1 MRDFLFNLA
10 GLVVIGLVLFLLFP
24 DITKG
29 ILQLYNGLGIL
40 PIFVLTV
47 IVAALPR
54 RRRRRR

>member
-40 PIFVLTV
+40 PIFVLMV

>member
-1 MRDFLFNLA
+1 MRGFLLNLFIMA
-10 GLVVIGLVLFLLFP
+10 VFGVIFFLLFP

-40 PIFVLTV
+40 PIFVLMV

-54 RRRRRR
+54 RRRRHR